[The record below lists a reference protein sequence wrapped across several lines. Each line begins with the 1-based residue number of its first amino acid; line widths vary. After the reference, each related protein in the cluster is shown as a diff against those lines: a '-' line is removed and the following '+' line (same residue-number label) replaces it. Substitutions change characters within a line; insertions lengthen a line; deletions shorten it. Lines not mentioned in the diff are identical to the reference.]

1 MMMKLFTRLLQT
13 KHLRTK
19 QATMKQGNLFVSI
32 LLMLLA
38 VLLLVTTGCVV
49 TRGTNVTQPPDG
61 SIIRFDDGNNATFN
75 NLNSFTTTEEMRSYL
90 TASRNDAYSSYGRGY
105 GGRGVM
111 KIAGAGTAA
120 LDFVAEEAAA
130 PNAGAS
136 DYSQT
141 NVQVLGVDE
150 ADFVK
155 NDDQYLYLISGQKL
169 LIADLYPAQESEL
182 LSTTLFDSNPRAL
195 FVNKDRLVLFTEDDE
210 EVYTIAPYDYFPSPQ
225 WIIKTH
231 ALVYDISN
239 RSAPSLIEDYN
250 IKGNFYDARMIEDN
264 VYFIVREYLYSTE
277 MVAMPV
283 VYRGEAAMKRPL
295 VYYFD
300 NPEQEYTLHTVASFT
315 VNEQESLD
323 AQSFLL
329 GYTSTLYVSEQN
341 IYLAYEK
348 TLPYAY
354 AETEQQKRFYELVV
368 PLLPEDVQQQITALP
383 GAESATGGTTKST
396 NEPTETSAAT
406 WDATSDVLDAMYQNM
421 TEEEKEELLVKIEE
435 AINEYEIA
443 QEQERRKTVIHKIGI
458 ADGIITYKGQGEISG
473 SLLNQFSLDESEGYL
488 RVATTTYAYT
498 SRGSTMENNVY
509 VLDENLDV
517 VGELEKLA
525 PDERIYAARF
535 IGNRLY
541 LVTFKRIDPLFVID
555 LSSPSQ
561 PKVLGELKIPGYSDY
576 LHPYDEDHIIGIGK
590 ETEGNEWGGVSVKG
604 VKVALFDVSDVT
616 RPKQIDS
623 EEIGD
628 SGTDSEALHDH
639 KAFLFSR
646 QKNLLVLPI
655 TEVTERNDNS
665 RVSWRQKLWQGSYVF
680 HVDEEGLTIKA
691 KVPHGTQQSS
701 YWYYYGSSDTVRRS
715 LYLDNVLYTIS
726 SSKVVMTSLD
736 DYSNLGTLALPY
748 ERDEYPVMYD

>member
-1 MMMKLFTRLLQT
+1 MKTTSGSKGTFFSSMFL
-13 KHLRTK
+13 
-19 QATMKQGNLFVSI
+19 V
-32 LLMLLA
+32 LLA
-38 VLLLVTTGCVV
+38 VLLLGTAGCVV
-49 TRGTNVTQPPDG
+49 NRDPSPTTPPNG
-61 SIIRFDDGNNATFN
+61 SVIRFDDGSNATLSG
-75 NLNSFTTTEEMRSYL
+75 LNTFTTTEELRSYL
-90 TASRNDAYSSYGRGY
+90 TTSRNYAYSSGRGFGSY
-105 GGRGVM
+105 VKEMAGV
-111 KIAGAGTAA
+111 ATADMA
-120 LDFVAEEAAA
+120 MDAEQAA
-130 PNAGAS
+130 PSPGDNGAT

-155 NDDQYLYLISGQKL
+155 NDDQYLYMVSGQRL
-169 LIADLYPAQESEL
+169 LIADLYPAEEAEM
-182 LSTTLFDSNPRAL
+182 LSTTLFDSQPRAL

-210 EVYTIAPYDYFPSPQ
+210 EIYRIAQYDYFPSPQ
-225 WIIKTH
+225 WIVKTH

-239 RSAPSLIEDYN
+239 RSAPELVEDYS
-250 IKGNFYDARMIEDN
+250 IKGNFYDGRMIGDQ
-264 VYFIVREYLYSTE
+264 VYFIVREYLYSPE

-283 VYRGEAAMKRPL
+283 VYRGAAAMKRPL
-295 VYYFD
+295 VYYFE
-300 NPEQEYTLHTVASFT
+300 NPEQEYTLHTIASFT
-315 VNEQESLD
+315 MDKEESLD

-329 GYTSTLYVSEQN
+329 GYSSTLYVSQDN

-354 AETEQQKRFYELVV
+354 AETEQQKRFYEVVV
-368 PLLPEDVQQQITALP
+368 PLFPEDVQQQITTIRD
-383 GAESATGGTTKST
+383 AEPET
-396 NEPTETSAAT
+396 NETSTAS
-406 WDATSDVLDAMYQNM
+406 WDEISNVLDAMYQNM
-421 TEEEKEELLVKIEE
+421 TEQEKEELLTKIED
-435 AINEYEIA
+435 AITEYEIT
-443 QEQERRKTVIHKIGI
+443 QEQERRKTIVHKIGI
-458 ADGIITYKGQGEISG
+458 DDGIITYKGQGEIKG
-473 SLLNQFSLDESEGYL
+473 SLLNQFSLDESGGYL

-498 SRGSTMENNVY
+498 NRGSTMENNVY

-517 VGELEKLA
+517 VGELEELA

-535 IGNRLY
+535 IGSRLY

-555 LSSPSQ
+555 LSSPTK

-576 LHPYDEDHIIGIGK
+576 LHPYDENHVIGIGK

-616 RPKQIDS
+616 HPEQIDS

-639 KAFLFSR
+639 KAFLFSKE
-646 QKNLLVLPI
+646 KNLLVLPI
-655 TEVTERNDNS
+655 TEVTERSENS
-665 RVSWRQKLWQGSYVF
+665 RFGWRQKLWQGSYVF
-680 HVDEEGLTIKA
+680 HVDEEGIEVKA

-736 DYSNLGTLALPY
+736 NYSNLGTLELPY
-748 ERDEYPVMYD
+748 EREEYPVMYD